1 MEIYIDT
8 MRKTDLTEALN
19 GYGFRTLDGLRS
31 YYSKAQE
38 SEDGK
43 VRIRIGEWNVVMIK
57 VNEVYKVD
65 GMIKVK
71 PNV

>member
-1 MEIYIDT
+1 
-8 MRKTDLTEALN
+8 MRKIDLTEALN
-19 GYGFRTLDGLRS
+19 GYGFRTIEGLRS

-43 VRIRIGEWNVVMIK
+43 VRIRIGEWNVVMVK
-57 VNEVYKVD
+57 VNEVYRVE

-71 PNV
+71 QNV